1 MFAADVI
8 NLHSSFCDFQLVFV
22 SIMLKGIAFIS
33 NSVFSLKGSI
43 KVAVLDSKLKM
54 IVNYLILGLGEVLH
68 SILHVKQVVLVL
80 LSLCQLFLSG
90 VRHVTHICVKV
101 TAVFALCV

>member
-1 MFAADVI
+1 MFAASVI
-8 NLHSSFCDFQLVFV
+8 KVHSSFYDFQLVFV

-54 IVNYLILGLGEVLH
+54 IVNYLILGVGEVLH

-80 LSLCQLFLSG
+80 LSLCPLFLSG